1 MNLTTRENRKSTK
14 LFELKQF
21 GRSISTK
28 LFELKQFGRF
38 PIFTQFCLL
47 YFRCGFRVVSMSF
60 VCSLCYIYVA
70 TCSNCGGVV
79 MYCVCVCVFS
89 RVTLIYVFC
98 IILEQPFH

>member
-21 GRSISTK
+21 GRSLSTK

-38 PIFTQFCLL
+38 PIFTQFCIL
-47 YFRCGFRVVSMSF
+47 YFRCGFRVVTMRF

-70 TCSNCGGVV
+70 TCSNCGGI
-79 MYCVCVCVFS
+79 VCVCVFS
-89 RVTLIYVFC
+89 RVTLFYVFC
-98 IILEQPFH
+98 IIVEQPFH